1 MLGIWQDDLADA
13 TLWAI
18 KQGYADK
25 DRVCMHG
32 ISYGGYASMHAAVR
46 HPDLYQ
52 CVIPEAGLYDI
63 ELQWD
68 KADSFRN
75 ASEAYKNS
83 YIVQSFGS
91 MEKEV
96 LEERSPSFNAD
107 KVKVPV
113 FLIHGEKDVRVP
125 IENAYVMEEA
135 LKKANKEVLTY
146 YKPDGHGF
154 HVIDY
159 RSESFE
165 KIFDFLEEHIGK

>member
-1 MLGIWQDDLADA
+1 MQDDLADA

-25 DRVCMHG
+25 DRICMHG

-75 ASEAYKNS
+75 ASTAYKNS

-91 MEKEV
+91 TDKEV
-96 LEERSPSFNAD
+96 LEARSPAFNAD

-113 FLIHGEKDVRVP
+113 FLIHGEDDVRVP
-125 IENAYVMEEA
+125 IDNAYVMEEA
-135 LKKANKEVLTY
+135 LKKEGKEVKTY
-146 YKPDGHGF
+146 YREDGHGF
-154 HVIDY
+154 QKVEY
-159 RSESFE
+159 RVESFE
-165 KIFDFLEEHIGK
+165 QIFDFLEEHIGD